1 MKNIKIAMNGINDL
15 TELVKNASKVDS
27 DIMIT
32 KGRFVI
38 DAKSIMGVMSIDM
51 STGVTLK
58 YSESETDFD
67 NYILKYAI

>member
-32 KGRFVI
+32 KGRFTI

-51 STGVTLK
+51 STGVTVE
-58 YSESETDFD
+58 YPEDAADFE
-67 NYILKYAI
+67 NFIKEFAI

>member
-15 TELVKNASKVDS
+15 TELVKNALKVDS

-32 KGRFVI
+32 KGRFTI

-51 STGVTLK
+51 STGVTVE
-58 YSESETDFD
+58 YPEDAADFE
-67 NYILKYAI
+67 NFIKEFAV

>member
-32 KGRFVI
+32 KGRFTI

-51 STGVTLK
+51 STGVTVE
-58 YSESETDFD
+58 YPEDAADFE
-67 NYILKYAI
+67 NFIKEFAV

>member
-51 STGVTLK
+51 STGVTIK